1 MLLYMKSLVFIIFF
15 ASAIIL
21 SAQEKGES
29 YPEFNPDSIFIFN
42 SPRSLIDPDEDKSTL
57 KNAFGADLIFS
68 ESGFGGGLFYQR
80 SFGGDYFGFISLYI
94 SGSRNTDEFD
104 FYDYNSGTYRVPD
117 KVNRLYIFPLTI
129 GIQKNFFSEEIADS
143 FRPYLSLGFG
153 PSFIL
158 STPYD
163 KEFFSAFGD
172 AAGFTRIGGFIGM
185 GANFGSNNKTLVSAN
200 IRYYFIP
207 FGGKGLESIK
217 DLPITQFGGIF
228 LSLSI
233 GTKFN

>member
-1 MLLYMKSLVFIIFF
+1 MKTAIIVIFF
-15 ASAIIL
+15 VVSSVL

-29 YPEFNPDSIFIFN
+29 NPEFNPDSVFIFN
-42 SPRSLIDPDEDKSTL
+42 SPRSLIDPDEDKASL

-68 ESGFGGGLFYQR
+68 ESGFGGGVFYQR
-80 SFGGDYFGFISLYI
+80 SFGGDYFGFLSLYI

-104 FYDYNSGTYRVPD
+104 YYDPYTGTYRVPD
-117 KVNRLYIFPLTI
+117 KVNRLYIFPVTI

-143 FRPYLSLGFG
+143 FRPYLSAGFG
-153 PSFIL
+153 PTFIL

-163 KEFFSAFGD
+163 KEFFSAFGS
-172 AAGFTRIGGFIGM
+172 ASGYTRLGGFLGI
-185 GANFGSNNKTLVSAN
+185 GANFGSNNKTLLSAN
-200 IRYYFIP
+200 IRYYIIP

-228 LSLSI
+228 LSVSV
-233 GTKFN
+233 GTRFN